1 MSGFIYAIAAVLGA
15 ILVVTGID
23 AFQFIKEILART

>member
-1 MSGFIYAIAAVLGA
+1 MTGFVYAIAVVLGA

-23 AFQFIKEILART
+23 AYHFLTEILARQ

>member
-1 MSGFIYAIAAVLGA
+1 MKDFTYGIAAILGA

-23 AFQFIKEILART
+23 AYVFIREILAR

>member
-1 MSGFIYAIAAVLGA
+1 MRDFTYGIAAILGA

>member
-1 MSGFIYAIAAVLGA
+1 MKDFTYGIAAILGA

-23 AFQFIKEILART
+23 AYIFIREILAR

>member
-1 MSGFIYAIAAVLGA
+1 MTGFVYGIVAVLGA

-23 AFQFIKEILART
+23 AFLFIKEILAR